1 MSILTVVQ
9 EVNKKFKSEVI
20 FQGRVKYEQ
29 SKNKLKFTSCRLNYM
44 LYGGL
49 PRGKLIEFA
58 GEENSGKTTTAL
70 DAVGNAQVLFAQEYE
85 DELKAFEEIPKRNKS
100 QEE

>member
-1 MSILTVVQ
+1 MSILAVVQ

-58 GEENSGKTTTAL
+58 GEENSGKQLQPLTL
-70 DAVGNAQVLFAQEYE
+70 LVMRRYCLHKNM
-85 DELKAFEEIPKRNKS
+85 KMN
-100 QEE
+100 

>member
-1 MSILTVVQ
+1 
-9 EVNKKFKSEVI
+9 
-20 FQGRVKYEQ
+20 
-29 SKNKLKFTSCRLNYM
+29 M

-70 DAVGNAQVLFAQEYE
+70 DAVGNAQVLFAQ
-85 DELKAFEEIPKRNKS
+85 K
-100 QEE
+100 